1 MKVQGFPAPKRIEA
15 KEVMRRLVYAGLT
28 LALPLLVGETTQAD
42 DGLRRYRP
50 GARLSKV
57 YTGGQG
63 RAPAPPSQQVQA
75 SIPPDDRVKWPPA
88 YPMATKAAQSAPAQ
102 VLGSMSHMG
111 DADSIEI
118 YNPT

>member
-1 MKVQGFPAPKRIEA
+1 MPSF
-15 KEVMRRLVYAGLT
+15 
-28 LALPLLVGETTQAD
+28 VGETTQAD

-63 RAPAPPSQQVQA
+63 RAPASPSQQVQA